1 MSKANYQTRSLPDG
15 EWEDQFPIDPL
26 QALLDEGH
34 TVILNGKVE
43 WRRKPVDEDLI
54 DAIRIVGITTY
65 ARAEAVYAMLR
76 DRGYAV

>member
-1 MSKANYQTRSLPDG
+1 MSKANYQIRSLPDG
-15 EWEDQFPIDPL
+15 EWRDESPIEPL
-26 QALLDEGH
+26 QALLDEGR